1 MKHCPGVG
9 SPGID
14 FEHLKAGGGG
24 TASEGLSS
32 SIEGLSHKATL
43 DNSAG
48 HACHCL
54 SFLSW
59 MQSLKRSR
67 QVTPPPRKAGFGCE
81 AEI

>member
-1 MKHCPGVG
+1 MTHCLGVG

-14 FEHLKAGGGG
+14 FEHLKTGG

-48 HACHCL
+48 QACHCL
-54 SFLSW
+54 GFLFW
-59 MQSLKRSR
+59 TQSLKRSR
-67 QVTPPPRKAGFGCE
+67 QVMPPPRKAGLGYDV
-81 AEI
+81 AV